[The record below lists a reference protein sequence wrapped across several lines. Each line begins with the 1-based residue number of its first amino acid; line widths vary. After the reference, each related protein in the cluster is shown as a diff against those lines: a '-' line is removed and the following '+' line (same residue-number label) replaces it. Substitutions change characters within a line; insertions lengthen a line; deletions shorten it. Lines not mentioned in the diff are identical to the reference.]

1 MERRKYILGGGE
13 LLDQIL
19 GDEFRGYPDIE
30 ILIVGNALPRERAD
44 TKGANLEFVY
54 PLGTKVMVPSED
66 GMYQL
71 QEGGLF
77 LPIDQEG
84 IVFGRGNAG
93 ADIQI
98 DDSQMSKLHARLSYD
113 RSMDRLVVR
122 DLGSMNGTM
131 VDRGRLYHGERTV
144 DFGSKIKMGRGYVSV
159 LGAKR

>member
-1 MERRKYILGGGE
+1 MRRRF
-13 LLDQIL
+13 IL
-19 GDEFRGYPDIE
+19 GDEELIARAFDVERLGDRPELE
-30 ILIVGNALPRERAD
+30 ILIIGQPVRGRPDA
-44 TKGANLEFVY
+44 KGANLEFVY

-71 QEGGLF
+71 QEGGLY

-98 DDSQMSKLHARLSYD
+98 GDSQMSKLHARLSYD
-113 RSMDRLVVR
+113 KSMDRLVVR
-122 DLGSMNGTM
+122 DLGSSNGTM
-131 VDRGRLYHGERTV
+131 VDRGRVYHGERTV

-159 LGAKR
+159 LGPQR